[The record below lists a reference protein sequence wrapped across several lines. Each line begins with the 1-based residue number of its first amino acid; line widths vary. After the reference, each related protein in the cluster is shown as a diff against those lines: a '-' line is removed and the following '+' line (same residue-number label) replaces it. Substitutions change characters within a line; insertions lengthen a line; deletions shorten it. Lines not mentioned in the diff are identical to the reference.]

1 MTDQPSDRLLRIVSI
16 AAESGSFSAAAQRL
30 GIGQPAV
37 SHAVAGVEE
46 WLGCKVFDRSHL
58 GIRPTPDGQELLTRL
73 TASFLDLD
81 RAVGDARVT
90 GETRPVTLSVSTS
103 LATYWL
109 APRLPE
115 FKLTHPDVQL
125 RVITTD
131 SDDGVGRDDAD
142 LWIPLG
148 PIDDRQLDSVDFCV
162 EELIPVAAPALA
174 STIDGT
180 AGPAALL
187 DQPLLHLEERYVPRY
202 DWARWFANFGIETAT
217 TLSGVRSNDYSLIL
231 HAALSGNGLA
241 LGWRHIV
248 DALLVDGSLVAIG
261 PAIETGSSFPLLRR
275 AGRPLANGGAALHSW
290 LLSEIGRVDE
300 NGREAGSEDPASLR
314 MS

>member
-1 MTDQPSDRLLRIVSI
+1 
-16 AAESGSFSAAAQRL
+16 
-30 GIGQPAV
+30 
-37 SHAVAGVEE
+37 VA
-46 WLGCKVFDRSHL
+46 DAH
-58 GIRPTPDGQELLTRL
+58 
-73 TASFLDLD
+73 TA
-81 RAVGDARVT
+81 GK
-90 GETRPVTLSVSTS
+90 TRPVTLSVSTS

-115 FKLTHPDVQL
+115 FKLAHPDVQL

-131 SDDGVGRDDAD
+131 SDAGVGRDDAD

-148 PIDDRQLDSVDFCV
+148 PIDDHRLDSVDFCT

-174 STIDGT
+174 STIDGA

-248 DALLVDGSLVAIG
+248 DALLVDGSLVAVG
-261 PAIETGSSFPLLRR
+261 PTVETGSSFPLLRR
-275 AGRPLANGGAALHSW
+275 ADRPLALGTAALHSW
-290 LLSEIGRVDE
+290 LLSE

-314 MS
+314 KS